1 MLQVPSR
8 FEMILVVKRTKYDF
22 ADQGFGGTKR
32 GTEMP
37 AATGVYIGQG
47 SVEQIGLEV
56 MNAQDQADPDLEL
69 YLSRY
74 LRLSGKDLEN

>member
-8 FEMILVVKRTKYDF
+8 FEIDLVGRSTNYDF
-22 ADQGFGGTKR
+22 ADQDFGGTKR

-47 SVEQIGLEV
+47 LVEKIGLEV

-69 YLSRY
+69 YFSR
-74 LRLSGKDLEN
+74 